1 MLRLSWTIQSAL
13 NASQWKFKVLSFVRR
28 ECTGAIRRDKS
39 DLHFHVFGILKQSTL
54 LYIKSLMFQNV
65 VHWKKCQIL
74 FTGPDWC
81 LQQQGL
87 KKTADVWESLF
98 DQSPTVSHPSETA
111 TSWVGTG
118 TVSPETESLF
128 ILLERLSSWED
139 SSGGKN
145 TFITSVCQYRMHFL
159 LMHCSKS

>member
-1 MLRLSWTIQSAL
+1 
-13 NASQWKFKVLSFVRR
+13 
-28 ECTGAIRRDKS
+28 
-39 DLHFHVFGILKQSTL
+39 
-54 LYIKSLMFQNV
+54 MFQNV

-74 FTGPDWC
+74 FNGPDRC

-87 KKTADVWESLF
+87 KKTADEWECLA
-98 DQSPTVSHPSETA
+98 DQSPTVSYPSETA

-139 SSGGKN
+139 SSGGN
-145 TFITSVCQYRMHFL
+145 TFITGVCQYRMHFL